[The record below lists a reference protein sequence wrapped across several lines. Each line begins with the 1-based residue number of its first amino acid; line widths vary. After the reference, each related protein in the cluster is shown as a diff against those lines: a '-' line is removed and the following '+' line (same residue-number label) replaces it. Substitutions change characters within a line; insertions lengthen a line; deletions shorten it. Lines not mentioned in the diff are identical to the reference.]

1 MCYIFSIV
9 LSVAC
14 ACSLA
19 RVFSATRGVL
29 STERAQYRMLPTTFW
44 TWVIPSCLAGGEL
57 SVVIGSCANSP
68 YVLGAHGYGACCGHL
83 GVG

>member
-1 MCYIFSIV
+1 MCFMFSIV
-9 LSVAC
+9 FSVAC

-29 STERAQYRMLPTTFW
+29 STDRAYYRMLTTTFW
-44 TWVIPSCLAGGEL
+44 TWLIPSVPAGGEL
-57 SVVIGSCANSP
+57 SVAIGSFDDFT
-68 YVLGAHGYGACCGHL
+68 YVLGAHGYGACCGRF

>member
-1 MCYIFSIV
+1 MFSIV
-9 LSVAC
+9 FSFSC

-29 STERAQYRMLPTTFW
+29 STDRAYYRMLLTTFW
-44 TWVIPSCLAGGEL
+44 TWVILSSPAGGEL
-57 SVVIGSCANSP
+57 SVAIGSCANFLHG
-68 YVLGAHGYGACCGHL
+68 LGAHGYGACCGCF